1 MKRPQPLAARLRT
14 TTRPTAPA
22 VLAAAALA
30 GLLGG
35 CALPVLPMLQQPSP
49 AQRLSSEVLGEG
61 SSATALPT
69 PRSAA
74 VGTAPAGAGAG
85 ADTGGPGTPGP
96 ATQAGTPANTPRTS
110 PLPPTPVQRVAEPP
124 EPRFDV
130 VVSGAN
136 VREFFLA
143 MVSGDHRYSMLM
155 HPEVKGE
162 ISVSLRGVT
171 VREAL
176 ESVRDV
182 YGYDFRID
190 GRRITVYPPTMQTRL
205 FTVSYLNTKRQGRS
219 EVRVNSGGASQ
230 GQNGG
235 SGGSSAN
242 PGGNSGGSSGHD
254 SSHITTHSLTDFWTE
269 TTEALRL
276 MVGNAGGRAVI
287 SSPQAGTIAVRA
299 MPDEL
304 RQVEAFLR
312 ASRLSIERQVMLEA
326 KIIEVELREGFS
338 SGIDWS
344 YAGSR
349 GAVGQTSGNARNP
362 LVTNSNGLP
371 TLPQAVTGVL
381 DSLAVPAAGG
391 GTLGLALATK
401 GFQAVMGFLESQGD
415 LQVLSSPRVA
425 TLNNQKAVLKVG
437 TDDYFLTNVSGG
449 STTPAGT
456 GTSNTTTTL
465 PTLTLTPFFSGIA
478 LDVTPQIDE
487 YDMITLH
494 LRPSVTTVVER
505 TRQIDLGTVGNYRLP
520 LASTSVNETDTVVRV
535 HDGHIVAIGGLMVT
549 ETSRRQSGL
558 PGSAGNAV
566 TRALFGNQADSGR
579 KKELVVLIRPTI
591 LRTSE
596 DWQRSTREAIT
607 GLDDTPRRTI
617 RLDGPGAKATA
628 PAPAA
633 AAAAPAAASLGVPPA
648 APAPAPVPN

>member
-1 MKRPQPLAARLRT
+1 MKRPQPLAKRLRT
-14 TTRPTAPA
+14 DPRPMGPA

-30 GLLGG
+30 SVLTG
-35 CALPVLPMLQQPSP
+35 CALPTLPMLQQPSP

-61 SSATALPT
+61 GPAATVSAPQGG
-69 PRSAA
+69 A
-74 VGTAPAGAGAG
+74 VGTEGSRAGA
-85 ADTGGPGTPGP
+85 TGDPAMPGP
-96 ATQAGTPANTPRTS
+96 AAAAAAPATPRAST
-110 PLPPTPVQRVAEPP
+110 PPPPPAARAAEPP

-143 MVSGDHRYSMLM
+143 MVSGDNRYSMLM

-219 EVRVNSGGASQ
+219 EVRVNSGGAQ
-230 GQNGG
+230 GQNNGANS
-235 SGGSSAN
+235 SGGN
-242 PGGNSGGSSGHD
+242 PGQAQGGSSGSD

-276 MVGNAGGRAVI
+276 MVGNTGGRAVI

-349 GAVGQTSGNARNP
+349 GAVGQTSGSARNP
-362 LVTNSNGLP
+362 LVANNSGLP

-449 STTPAGT
+449 STTPAST
-456 GTSNTTTTL
+456 GSSNTTTTL

-487 YDMITLH
+487 NDMITLH

-596 DWQRSTREAIT
+596 DWQRSTREAIA

-617 RLDGPGAKATA
+617 RLDGPGAKANTA
-628 PAPAA
+628 APSA
-633 AAAAPAAASLGVPPA
+633 AAAAPLGTTAV
-648 APAPAPVPN
+648 APAPAPAPALALN